1 MIVVVDTNI
10 IFSALLPESSKIRD
24 VLLKKEHRFYCPNY
38 FFTEIFKYKEKILK
52 YTRLNES
59 ELYDYLNRIPENI
72 RFIKGEVVSKENR
85 LTAFNLCKDIDERDA
100 PFIALAIEI
109 EAHIWTG
116 DKKLKKGLEKKG
128 FSKFADFEL
137 LSS

>member
-10 IFSALLPESSKIRD
+10 IFSALLPKSSKIRD
-24 VLLKKEHRFYCPNY
+24 ILLKKEHRFYSPNY
-38 FFTEIFKYKEKILK
+38 FFSEIFKYKEKILK
-52 YTRLNES
+52 YTQLNEV
-59 ELYDYLNRIPENI
+59 ELYDYLNRILENI
-72 RFIKGEVVSKENR
+72 RFIRGEVVSKENR
-85 LTAFNLCKDIDERDA
+85 QIAFNLCKDIDEKDA

-116 DKKLKKGLEKKG
+116 DKKLQKGLEKKG

-137 LSS
+137 LDT